1 VIILFFLITFKTFF
15 LIFPE
20 VVLIAAREGLSV
32 WFNNVLPALLPF
44 MIITNML
51 VSLGFAQLIGR
62 TLSPVMKRV
71 FGLPGAGGIALI
83 IGLTSGYPI
92 GAKAVADLQKA
103 GELSTRDAQHLLAFC
118 NNAGPLFILGVV
130 GVGLFRSST
139 VGYILW
145 IGHIFSAIFLGILLR
160 RNNEEKSKATPAIV
174 TTNSKKSNIR
184 LGEIMGD
191 SVKNAMESMLVIG
204 GLIVFFSAVMAVLE
218 EIGFPDTGVFAG
230 LLAGIIE
237 VTSGVRDISNAGISV
252 YSIGITAFIIAFGG
266 FSIHMQTFHFTD
278 KIGIK
283 PLYYIFSK
291 LLHGIIASIITILL
305 WLIFK

>member
-1 VIILFFLITFKTFF
+1 M
-15 LIFPE
+15 
-20 VVLIAAREGLSV
+20 

-51 VSLGFAQLIGR
+51 ISLGFAQLIGQI
-62 TLSPVMKRV
+62 LSPAMKLV
-71 FGLPGAGGIALI
+71 FGLPGAGGVALI

-130 GVGLFRSST
+130 GVSLFGSST

-145 IGHIFSAIFLGILLR
+145 IGHILSAIFLGILLR
-160 RNNEEKSKATPAIV
+160 KNNEEKSKATPTII
-174 TTNSKKSNIR
+174 TFHRKKSNIR
-184 LGEIMGD
+184 LGEIMGG
-191 SVKNAMESMLVIG
+191 SVKNAMESMIVIG
-204 GLIVFFSAVMAVLE
+204 GLIVFFSAIMAVLE

-252 YSIGITAFIIAFGG
+252 YSIGTAAFIIAFGG
-266 FSIHMQTFHFTD
+266 MSIHMQTFHFID

-283 PLYYIFSK
+283 PQYYIFNK
-291 LLHGIIASIITILL
+291 FLHGIFAAIITTLL